1 MKIKSLVYCPE
12 SGSCLV
18 VEQKPRT
25 SSIAF
30 GLAAGPSVARFN
42 RAHIEHSSPSSC
54 EAELLRVKRCFSNPA
69 TRSIASHLS
78 VRQKPRTSSVAFG
91 LAAGP
96 SVDRFNRAH
105 IEHSSPSCAREK
117 RCFSNPR
124 SGFTLLEVMVA
135 LAIFAVAAIAL
146 TKVAMQYTQ
155 STSNAIL
162 RTKAQFVAMNE
173 VAMMEMNQEWLD
185 GTQSKQVTSQGETWQ
200 IDKKAQSTI
209 SPKIQRIELQ
219 VSLFNK
225 EQGKVEA
232 GITNLVFF
240 NYPAKART

>member
-12 SGSCLV
+12 SSSSV
-18 VEQKPRT
+18 AVKQKPRT

-30 GLAAGPSVARFN
+30 GLAAGPSYARFN
-42 RAHIEHSSPSSC
+42 SAHIEHSSPSSC
-54 EAELLRVKRCFSNPA
+54 EAELLRVKRCFTHPA
-69 TRSIASHLS
+69 TRSIASHLAT
-78 VRQKPRTSSVAFG
+78 RSSVA
-91 LAAGP
+91 
-96 SVDRFNRAH
+96 RFNRAH

>member
-1 MKIKSLVYCPE
+1 MKIKYSEDLSLR
-12 SGSCLV
+12 SCKVNLCTRSIASRFAADL
-18 VEQKPRT
+18 KPHT

-30 GLAAGPSVARFN
+30 GLAAGPSGARQ
-42 RAHIEHSSPSSC
+42 RPAHFEHSSLSSC
-54 EAELLRVKRCFSNPA
+54 EAVLLREKRCFTNPA
-69 TRSIASHLS
+69 TRSIASRLAT
-78 VRQKPRTSSVAFG
+78 RSS
-91 LAAGP
+91 LA
-96 SVDRFNRAH
+96 RFNRV
-105 IEHSSPSCAREK
+105 
-117 RCFSNPR
+117 

-135 LAIFAVAAIAL
+135 LAIFAIAAIAL

-162 RTKAQFVAMNE
+162 RTKAQFVGMNE
-173 VAMMEMNQEWLD
+173 VAMMEINQEWLE

-219 VSLFNK
+219 VSLFNN

-240 NYPAKART
+240 NYPAKARTQ

>member
-1 MKIKSLVYCPE
+1 MKIKYSDE
-12 SGSCLV
+12 SVPSCAWV
-18 VEQKPRT
+18 NNSNNR
-25 SSIAF
+25 SIASR
-30 GLAAGPSVARFN
+30 LAAGPSGARRRPAHFEHSSSSCARVKRCFTYPATQSIASRLATRSSVARFN
-42 RAHIEHSSPSSC
+42 R
-54 EAELLRVKRCFSNPA
+54 V
-69 TRSIASHLS
+69 
-78 VRQKPRTSSVAFG
+78 
-91 LAAGP
+91 
-96 SVDRFNRAH
+96 
-105 IEHSSPSCAREK
+105 
-117 RCFSNPR
+117 

-173 VAMMEMNQEWLD
+173 VAMMEINQEWLD
-185 GTQSKQVTSQGETWQ
+185 GTQSKQITSQGETWQ

-219 VSLFNK
+219 VSLFNN

-232 GITNLVFF
+232 GVTNLVFF
-240 NYPAKART
+240 NYPAKARTQ